1 MHCCKSIKELQEQN
15 QKLLAVVRELSEE
28 QERNEQAAV
37 DAKTAALTE
46 YALFAY
52 TNHVAHMPTSFYMRT
67 LETVVSRTVFQ
78 FGRCFV

>member
-1 MHCCKSIKELQEQN
+1 MRCCRSIEELQEQN

-46 YALFAY
+46 YAFFACMY
-52 TNHVAHMPTSFYMRT
+52 HGAFMFTSFYIST
-67 LETVVSRTVFQ
+67 L
-78 FGRCFV
+78 